1 MNKKE
6 YNDNCKVLLQ
16 ENKIDFDMLL
26 QAYANLNK
34 QVSRY
39 AYLKKK
45 FANSGKMNDTN
56 IHEFNIAIQ
65 KRNVIEKVLK
75 SNYRLSVD
83 DIKDSIKDMAVLIS
97 QPCCD
102 ELVKLFKSDSF
113 EIVS

>member
-6 YNDNCKVLLQ
+6 YNDNCKALMQ

-75 SNYRLSVD
+75 SEYSLSVD
-83 DIKDSIKDMAVLIS
+83 DIKDYIKDMAVLIS

-102 ELVKLFKSDSF
+102 ELVELLKSDSF

>member
-56 IHEFNIAIQ
+56 IHEFSIAIQ

-75 SNYRLSVD
+75 SEYSLSVD

-97 QPCCD
+97 QPYCD
-102 ELVKLFKSDSF
+102 ELVKLLKSDSF